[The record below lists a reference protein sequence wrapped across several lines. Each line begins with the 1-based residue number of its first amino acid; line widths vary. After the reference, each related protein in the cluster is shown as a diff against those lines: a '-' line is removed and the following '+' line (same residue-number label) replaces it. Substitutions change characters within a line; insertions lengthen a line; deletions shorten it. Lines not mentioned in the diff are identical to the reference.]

1 MTGWRIEMDMNMALK
16 LIIVKSKSSAREAMR
31 TLQAIQAKSPV
42 VQQRYNHCVEMALSD
57 PQAAFTAEER
67 AILADSLAG
76 DEDGE
81 RTFVIRVRLTEVE
94 RSTLQTSVDEAGVSM
109 SEYVRRKVFGEND
122 CKMLE

>member
-1 MTGWRIEMDMNMALK
+1 MDMNMALK

-109 SEYVRRKVFGEND
+109 SEYVRRKVFGEN
-122 CKMLE
+122 L